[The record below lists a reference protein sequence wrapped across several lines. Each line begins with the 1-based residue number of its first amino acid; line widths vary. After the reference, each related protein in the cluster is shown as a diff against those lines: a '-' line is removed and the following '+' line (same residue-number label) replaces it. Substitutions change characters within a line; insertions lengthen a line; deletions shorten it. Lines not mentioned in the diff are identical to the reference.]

1 MIGVAY
7 KPANQQ
13 ATTAARNDK
22 FGGQGQSSLTP
33 VVNSGS
39 TPNTP
44 TKKHSKPPLVSKAPV
59 VTSTPQ
65 PVSHS
70 VVTAVKATPAT
81 RIDDD
86 SSSLTE
92 STNSISE
99 GAPASTA
106 APPQASNVAPPTP
119 IKVTQITSEQ
129 GDSPWDSDR

>member
-1 MIGVAY
+1 M
-7 KPANQQ
+7 
-13 ATTAARNDK
+13 
-22 FGGQGQSSLTP
+22 SLLLLD
-33 VVNSGS
+33 
-39 TPNTP
+39 TP

-86 SSSLTE
+86 SSSVYTITQCSLLMIYHYRSLTE